1 MRRSKTRLEHE
12 FHTMAANAMLQFSNA
27 FLIPYPL
34 GLLLRCP
41 VDALLADHLSPA
53 FLPLAR
59 DIYIWRRIP
68 RHIVICT
75 LFGPMTFI
83 LSLRILGHRTRSI
96 QCLCNHSTCRPYASL
111 HTSIPYTSFFPEFLP
126 SSFYF
131 LSIPGPSVYPV
142 SHVSFSYLF
151 SARCYLNS
159 GPHFFFLFIHK
170 ILCHCLIPHSICSFA
185 YARPIHIH
193 AQSDICFVV
202 VICNFSSL
210 NRAAV

>member
-1 MRRSKTRLEHE
+1 MRC
-12 FHTMAANAMLQFSNA
+12 SNFQMR
-27 FLIPYPL
+27 FLSLIHLAYFL
-34 GLLLRCP
+34 GAP
-41 VDALLADHLSPA
+41 VDALLPDHLSPA

-111 HTSIPYTSFFPEFLP
+111 HTSIPYTSFFPKFLP
-126 SSFYF
+126 SSFYL
-131 LSIPGPSVYPV
+131 LSIPGPSVYPI
-142 SHVSFSYLF
+142 SHVSFPYLF

-159 GPHFFFLFIHK
+159 GPHFFSFLFIK
-170 ILCHCLIPHSICSFA
+170 FFAIASFLIPSAHLHTHVPFIFMLNLISA
-185 YARPIHIH
+185 
-193 AQSDICFVV
+193 
-202 VICNFSSL
+202 SL
-210 NRAAV
+210 W